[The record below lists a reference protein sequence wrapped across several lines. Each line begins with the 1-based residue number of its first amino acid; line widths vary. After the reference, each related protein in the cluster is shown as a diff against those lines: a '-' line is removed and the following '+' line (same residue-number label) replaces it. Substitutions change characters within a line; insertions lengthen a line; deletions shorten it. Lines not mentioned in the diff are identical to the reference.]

1 MHRLASAE
9 TGALGVANQWLS
21 ADLEGKPRN
30 HAVGTGPAMTAEE
43 NNHARRTM
51 VAKLQ
56 GNAFRGTADLRE
68 PVLNSHTVMVVVAN
82 ARRGEMMVEG
92 LEAPAGSIIPRV
104 VARRS
109 IAAAAEPARER
120 PRAAHRRAR

>member
-1 MHRLASAE
+1 LAAAE

-30 HAVGTGPAMTAEE
+30 RAVGTGPAMTAEE
-43 NNHARRTM
+43 NNRTRRTM

-56 GNAFRGTADLRE
+56 RDDFSGAADLRE

-92 LEAPAGSIIPRV
+92 LEASRGSVIPRV

-120 PRAAHRRAR
+120 ARAARRRAQ